1 MTALLKIS
9 DYPDFIVC
17 TVNYDLLELRAKEP
31 DFHLI
36 LYEKYCLWYEEGER
50 ILCKLDRRMLLRDD
64 SIVLAMPPVAGESGR
79 FC

>member
-9 DYPDFIVC
+9 DYPGFIVC

-36 LYEKYCLWYEEGER
+36 LY
-50 ILCKLDRRMLLRDD
+50 
-64 SIVLAMPPVAGESGR
+64 
-79 FC
+79 